1 MSNQT
6 APPAWVDV
14 HEAAL
19 LVGKSVSTIRRQIP
33 EIEAAAPASIRR
45 EPLEGKGGEK
55 VLFERAYLLERYGVR
70 APEPQEPP
78 GDEAAIE
85 AGGEVRAL
93 VELLEH
99 QIAVKDRQIE
109 RLQNDSETK
118 SRLLDE
124 AQRAAADLS
133 ERLGQTVAINAVLQQ
148 RILSLTDRA
157 GGVAPPAAG
166 KGESVLSSPAYFV
179 ALSVALAL
187 IIGLL
192 LYLLLY

>member
-33 EIEAAAPASIRR
+33 EIEAGAPASIRR

-55 VLFERAYLLERYGVR
+55 VLIERAYLLERYGVR

-148 RILSLTDRA
+148 KILSITERA
-157 GGVAPPAAG
+157 GEGAPPAAG